1 MIGVLSAIG
10 VAAVVCDLEGEGG
23 VVVAI
28 GVCSWLEDEVADLG
42 EINDLA
48 CNDGHSVEFEGAST
62 GDGGDGDG
70 LEGIVRSVEW
80 ICEAEVGGVEGV

>member
-1 MIGVLSAIG
+1 LIGVLSAIG

-28 GVCSWLEDEVADLG
+28 GVRSWLEDEVADLG
-42 EINDLA
+42 DSNDIA
-48 CNDGHSVEFEGAST
+48 VIDGHSVEFEGAST

-70 LEGIVRSVEW
+70 LEGIVRSVVW
-80 ICEAEVGGVEGV
+80 ICETEVGGLEGV